1 MKRLDNYLSALDT
14 LREAPTQDLE
24 NEFVVGGIINK
35 FFLQFELGWKLL
47 KALLAYEG
55 APVAASGSPRDII
68 KAAYRYFDFI
78 DEAQW
83 LQMLRDRND
92 TTHIY
97 NEQLAIALVD
107 KVIKDYLPEFERMGR
122 SIQARYGE
130 ELDSIA

>member
-107 KVIKDYLPEFERMGR
+107 KVIKDYLPEFEHMGR

>member
-55 APVAASGSPRDII
+55 APVVASGSPRDII

-107 KVIKDYLPEFERMGR
+107 KVIKDYLPEFEHMGR

>member
-130 ELDSIA
+130 ELNSIA

>member
-47 KALLAYEG
+47 KSLLAYEG